1 MIASSRPI
9 TCVPNLCAFRK
20 GYGEAVVGCERKR
33 WGGRA
38 REMAA
43 WKGLPWLLLEDGF
56 LRLVERKDAALS
68 LVVEDLGIYYDTS
81 GSYAFF
87 RTSWVP
93 RLRHL
98 KALSACEPIIDMPH
112 LGPD

>member
-1 MIASSRPI
+1 MEKPLS
-9 TCVPNLCAFRK
+9 
-20 GYGEAVVGCERKR
+20 AVGGSVG
-33 WGGRA
+33 GG
-38 REMAA
+38 EMAA
-43 WKGLPWLLLEDGF
+43 WKGLPWLLLKDGF
-56 LRLVERKDAALS
+56 LRSVERKDAALS
-68 LVVEDLGIYYDTS
+68 LVVKDLGTYYDTS

-98 KALSACEPIIDMPH
+98 KALSASEPIIDMPH